1 MGGRADPVDESS
13 PDEAAGVPTCSV
25 DPGSA
30 GQSCPLLAKVVHPRL
45 LSVRECRPR
54 QGRLPHA
61 EPRSPHSERHNQL
74 RPGYWKGPAAGRPGA
89 RPGRWRGQT

>member
-13 PDEAAGVPTCSV
+13 PDEAAGVPACSV

-61 EPRSPHSERHNQL
+61 EP
-74 RPGYWKGPAAGRPGA
+74 
-89 RPGRWRGQT
+89 